1 MPLLHN
7 TVLTRQSFQKMIFIV
22 LSILLGFIKM
32 QQYFYVGRNDLECGI
47 PFSWLGLEIYIIQK
61 KPKMNLS
68 RERVC
73 HMSKEEMLAQ
83 MSSVFFFFLLEAV

>member
-1 MPLLHN
+1 
-7 TVLTRQSFQKMIFIV
+7 MIFIV
-22 LSILLGFIKM
+22 LSILLGFIKT

-47 PFSWLGLEIYIIQK
+47 PFSRLGLEIYIIQK

-68 RERVC
+68 SECVC

-83 MSSVFFFFLLEAV
+83 MSSGFFFVGSCLVAVLEWIYLLYVVLLL